1 MAKIYEKRA
10 FAFLTVLILAVC
22 AFATFLVKG
31 ASADIYGSVASKITD
46 VTDTKPPVKKTGSNG
61 VYAAIADYDNCL
73 TEAQE
78 NELLEILYES
88 AKKIKANVGIVIT
101 RDLENYSDA
110 KYSDVFSDE
119 VFGYGTTSIVVM
131 FLNRYGNP
139 AYSRYVDQ
147 ISTGGKLV
155 SSYNKRKIQKT
166 FDRVYDAMG
175 DPRGDKN
182 AYNTSTQT
190 YGGYNFYSACKE
202 FARCVKKYGVRG
214 FAAIPGVITGYMA
227 GNFMFFAGGIVI
239 ALLITLGVVK
249 TKVNSYKRKAPI
261 SASNYMDRTAT
272 RVTRSVDQFVREYT
286 TVTHHSSSSGGHGGG
301 HSGGHSGG
309 HGGGGG
315 RGR

>member
-1 MAKIYEKRA
+1 MAKIYGKRA
-10 FAFLTVLILAVC
+10 SALLIALVLAVC
-22 AFATFLVKG
+22 AFAVFLGKG
-31 ASADIYGSVASKITD
+31 ASADVYSGIASKITD

-73 TEAQE
+73 TETQE

-101 RDLENYSDA
+101 RDLENHNDARYSDI
-110 KYSDVFSDE
+110 FSDE
-119 VFGYGTTSIVVM
+119 VFGNGTTSIVIM

-147 ISTGGKLV
+147 ISTDGKLV
-155 SSYNKRKIQKT
+155 SSYGKRKIQKT

-175 DPRGDKN
+175 NPRGDQY

-190 YGGYNFYSACKE
+190 YGGYNYYSACKE
-202 FARCVKKYGVRG
+202 FASCVKKYGVRG
-214 FAAIPGVITGYMA
+214 FAAIPGFITGYMT
-227 GNFMFFAGGIVI
+227 GNFMYFAGGIVI
-239 ALLITLGVVK
+239 AVLITLGVVK
-249 TKVNSYKRKAPI
+249 GKVNSYKRKAPI

-272 RVTRSVDQFVREYT
+272 RVTRSEDRFVREFT

-301 HSGGHSGG
+301 GGGHSGG